1 MTDLPID
8 SGMSLDERE
17 AAVAAREQRMAAR
30 EAAKRGPDR
39 ARAAKTARRRR
50 ALPVYI
56 TMATL
61 FIGMF
66 GFLSVRMAQGQDP
79 AFAPKTAQV
88 AAAPRRVIVRR
99 VVVTRR
105 ITVIKP
111 AAAAAPSGA
120 GTAAVS
126 APASSGYSAPVQQTQ
141 APVYTAPAPVYTA
154 PAPAPAATKTS

>member
-1 MTDLPID
+1 MTDLDPTATISD
-8 SGMSLDERE
+8 RE
-17 AAVAAREQRMAAR
+17 AALTARERALTAR
-30 EAAKRGPDR
+30 EAAAKRGAP
-39 ARAAKTARRRR
+39 ARKTSRRKR

-66 GFLSVRMAQGQDP
+66 GFLSARVAQGQDP
-79 AFAPKTAQV
+79 ALNPPKATPGRGRSAPGDR
-88 AAAPRRVIVRR
+88 AARDRHQAHHGDQAGCGRRHS
-99 VVVTRR
+99 
-105 ITVIKP
+105 
-111 AAAAAPSGA
+111 AG

-141 APVYTAPAPVYTA
+141 TQTAAAPAPAYTPPA